1 MITPKK
7 NKKYQFDFLKV
18 HKQLQEEIIRDIARR
33 ISVTDFTLTETARWQ
48 AEKAMQCGIL
58 YDEVLRQVG
67 KKTAISRKEIEAIFD
82 DARLEVFDYDEE
94 LLAVAGYSVQSVK
107 NLSPAM
113 KRIMAAAI
121 SKTRD
126 DVENLTMTTAVTSQ
140 ASYISACDLAHM
152 QIVSGAF
159 SYQDAIRNAIKRA
172 AADGV
177 SVIYPSGHESSLDAA
192 VRRAVLTGVNQSC
205 GRLQEM
211 RATELG
217 CDLMEITAHLGARP
231 DHALWQG
238 QVVSLSG
245 RAGYLSL
252 SDIGY
257 GDVRG
262 FQGANCRHNW
272 YMFFEGVSSPAYS
285 QEELREWR
293 EGTVSFDGVQIPLYE
308 AVQKQRSM
316 ERAIRKSKQE
326 LVALDEAVKNAADED
341 AKIDLQLEFDRIS
354 VRLKEQ
360 EARLS
365 DFCEKTG
372 LDRDRYRE
380 QVFAAET
387 ERGIRG
393 FGKSTSMKAVWA
405 NKKVLTTISKDGTI
419 NIEIDEFVPCLRKCS
434 SGEIFETEV
443 AKIKRS
449 ELSKYKAKDGWG
461 VNWKDRPKNED
472 VFGVF
477 IKGEDIPQGLIS
489 LRYDKGGTYIGF
501 VSTAPNNNKLLVG
514 DAQEYSGV
522 GGHLFALGV
531 EQSFNNGGNGT
542 IYGFAVNKEVLEHYK
557 KEFKAKHMPFQHPY
571 QFIIEDTASEI
582 LLKKY
587 NYTRRK

>member
-7 NKKYQFDFLKV
+7 NDEYQFDFLKV

-217 CDLMEITAHLGARP
+217 CDLMEITAHLGSRP

-308 AVQKQRSM
+308 AIQKQRSM
-316 ERAIRKSKQE
+316 ERAIRRSKQE
-326 LVALDEAVKNAADED
+326 LVALDEAVKSAADVDTKQTLE
-341 AKIDLQLEFDRIS
+341 LEFERAA
-354 VRLKEQ
+354 VRLKGQ

-380 QVFAAET
+380 QVFAAKT

-393 FGKSTSMKAVWA
+393 FGRSTSMRAVWA
-405 NKKVLTTISKDGTI
+405 NRRYLTNMQKNDIIVSRDSKVTI
-419 NIEIDEFVPCLRKCS
+419 NSIELPIEQRNTAKGNPNAILL
-434 SGEIFETEV
+434 FE
-443 AKIKRS
+443 
-449 ELSKYKAKDGWG
+449 
-461 VNWKDRPKNED
+461 RP
-472 VFGVF
+472 
-477 IKGEDIPQGLIS
+477 L
-489 LRYDKGGTYIGF
+489 
-501 VSTAPNNNKLLVG
+501 NNRQQKLLDMLPDYDSRIIVKKKDVSMRDLAALTAKVG
-514 DAQEYSGV
+514 NEFAMFTKGNTRLIIRGDKNSVNIDVEQAKELCEEGYKWSGHTHPGITDFCMEISDGDFAVWECFAQEFIAIYNSK
-522 GGHLFALGV
+522 
-531 EQSFNNGGNGT
+531 GNYRT
-542 IYGFAVNKEVLEHYK
+542 Y
-557 KEFKAKHMPFQHPY
+557 M
-571 QFIIEDTASEI
+571 
-582 LLKKY
+582 
-587 NYTRRK
+587 R

>member
-159 SYQDAIRNAIKRA
+159 SYQDAIRNAIKKA
-172 AADGV
+172 AAGGV

-217 CDLMEITAHLGARP
+217 CDLMEITAHLGSRP

-293 EGTVSFDGVQIPLYE
+293 EGTVSFGGVQIPLYE
-308 AVQKQRSM
+308 AIQKQRSM
-316 ERAIRKSKQE
+316 ERAIRRSKQE
-326 LVALDEAVKNAADED
+326 LVALDEAVKSAADVDTKQTLE
-341 AKIDLQLEFDRIS
+341 LEFERAA
-354 VRLKEQ
+354 VRLKGQ

-365 DFCEKTG
+365 DFCGKTG

-380 QVFAAET
+380 QVFAAKT
-387 ERGIRG
+387 ERSIRG
-393 FGKSTSMKAVWA
+393 FGRSTSAKAVWT
-405 NKKVLTTISKDGTI
+405 NRRYLTNMIHSGRIDYKFSDRLLDMYEDEPGVKKVYSFDSIERAMKQSDIGKDCMKYVSDNGILVTMFYHPNVDPYTMGETYGKNITIYVANHTSVKEVSCTI
-419 NIEIDEFVPCLRKCS
+419 IHEVCHIKYNWHFTQESEINCYLMERLHAAGDLDE
-434 SGEIFETEV
+434 
-443 AKIKRS
+443 
-449 ELSKYKAKDGWG
+449 
-461 VNWKDRPKNED
+461 
-472 VFGVF
+472 
-477 IKGEDIPQGLIS
+477 EDIEEIVAFVKAN
-489 LRYDKGGTYIGF
+489 YDNLPEGE
-501 VSTAPNNNKLLVG
+501 L
-514 DAQEYSGV
+514 
-522 GGHLFALGV
+522 
-531 EQSFNNGGNGT
+531 
-542 IYGFAVNKEVLEHYK
+542 YGY
-557 KEFKAKHMPFQHPY
+557 
-571 QFIIEDTASEI
+571 
-582 LLKKY
+582 
-587 NYTRRK
+587 